1 MKGISL
7 AAGTV
12 KIDYYGS
19 RITKELIISSTLHV
33 ILVFLLMLAPAFFIQ
48 KEEPAITEITIVDN
62 LEPIPFPVIRPEPS
76 APAGTPPPPAVRMP
90 KESGKPASGKGIVD
104 DAPVRD
110 VKAGFGIP
118 TKAGLGTK
126 EGTSF
131 SQRGSDLDAPL
142 PMATHIREAKNANI
156 GIPGGKGAADAIPSG
171 TIGIKGAAGRRRV
184 IFRPSQ
190 PAVDTSVNITVE
202 LEFAILPDGSVV
214 NVVPLRKSDSKLE
227 EIAIRWLKNW
237 RFNSVSDEDKTEY
250 VGTIP
255 ITFRVIR

>member
-1 MKGISL
+1 MKSVFLSTG
-7 AAGTV
+7 AV

-19 RITKELIISSTLHV
+19 RITKEIVVSSTLHFILV
-33 ILVFLLMLAPAFFIQ
+33 ILLMFAPLLLMQ
-48 KEEPAITEITIVDN
+48 KNEPTITEITIVDN

-76 APAGTPPPPAVRMP
+76 APAGTPPPPAVKIP
-90 KESGKPASGKGIVD
+90 KGSGQPSTGKGLVD

-110 VKAGFGIP
+110 IKAGFGIP
-118 TKAGLGTK
+118 TKAGLGAK
-126 EGTSF
+126 EGASF
-131 SQRGSDLDAPL
+131 SQRGSDLDAPI
-142 PMATHIREAKNANI
+142 PRATPIREAKNANI
-156 GIPGGKGAADAIPSG
+156 GIPGGKGADAVPSG
-171 TIGIKGAAGRRRV
+171 TVGIKGTAGKRRV

-202 LEFAILPDGSVV
+202 LEFAILPDGAVV
-214 NVVPLRKSDSKLE
+214 NVVPLRKADSRLE